1 VVKNI
6 LRNDEPPQDLA
17 LTEAQE
23 ISGEWLVEYSDDD
36 GGDYLTIFE
45 GEEAEA
51 RARDYRDALK
61 EGRLGTRIAD
71 AKVGRSEQRG
81 RVIRFPR

>member
-1 VVKNI
+1 MKRI
-6 LRNDEPPQDLA
+6 LRDNEPPRDLA
-17 LTEAQE
+17 LIEDHCLP
-23 ISGEWLVEYSDDD
+23 GEWIVEYFDDD
-36 GGDYLTIFE
+36 GADYVATFT

-51 RARDYRDALK
+51 RARDYRDAIK

-71 AKVGRSEQRG
+71 AKIARSEQAS

>member
-1 VVKNI
+1 MKRI
-6 LRNDEPPQDLA
+6 LRDNEPPRDLA
-17 LTEAQE
+17 LIEDHCLP
-23 ISGEWLVEYSDDD
+23 GEWIVEYFDD
-36 GGDYLTIFE
+36 GADYVATFT

-51 RARDYRDALK
+51 RARDYRDAIK

-71 AKVGRSEQRG
+71 AKVARSEQAS